1 MRTALS
7 ILLTLTLLP
16 AALDAQKKKKKPKI
30 EITQTLEVLPDPPA
44 SVTVETAKLEFL
56 ASPLSG
62 KGLLSQQIRDAL
74 KSLRAQAGS
83 RPIVKIRAFVSG
95 TGDQRRVPSI
105 VSETFAERKQP
116 LPAVSTIQVGQ
127 LGLEGAQVVLEAVVT
142 NRKSVNPHGLAFLSG
157 MGGVGTDPPEK
168 LSTMLDKA
176 IDDLTRAARAAGS
189 EPADVTR
196 VTCLLSSTAPISE
209 VRSRIAAAFPSAV
222 LTAVQAERLGVE
234 PEGLLAH
241 NPRLV
246 VCTISAYGRHAG
258 HAGRPGY
265 DALVAARLGLLH
277 EQRGHMGGP
286 IPSMAGEPPFLED
299 LEIPER
305 MPPGSPRQGPIF
317 TYTPWPSMSAAFQ
330 AVLGISAALYAR
342 EHTGQ
347 GQHVETSLL
356 LLPNLHQLEIVTLV
370 QLL

>member
-1 MRTALS
+1 MPTALS
-7 ILLTLTLLP
+7 ILLALTLLP
-16 AALDAQKKKKKPKI
+16 APLDAQKKNKKKPEI

-74 KSLRAQAGS
+74 KALRAQAGS

-95 TGDQRRVPSI
+95 TGDQRRVASI

-157 MGGVGTDPPEK
+157 MGGVAADPPEK
-168 LSTMLDKA
+168 LSNMLDKA
-176 IDDLTRAARAAGS
+176 IADLTRAARAAGS

-196 VTCLLSSTAPISE
+196 VTCLLSSIAPISE

-222 LTAVQAERLGVE
+222 LTAVQAERLHDKS
-234 PEGLLAH
+234 LAECEAVA
-241 NPRLV
+241 RLR
-246 VCTISAYGRHAG
+246 IKPAA
-258 HAGRPGY
+258 
-265 DALVAARLGLLH
+265 ALVLLNPPDMNPSPMYSKAALVGSDKVILTGAQLAFH
-277 EQRGHMGGP
+277 SEDKDVQLAFQRMAKVLEAAHS
-286 IPSMAGEPPFLED
+286 SMKHVAFSSLYS
-299 LEIPER
+299 L
-305 MPPGSPRQGPIF
+305 
-317 TYTPWPSMSAAFQ
+317 TNSMSAKIRAIRFDH
-330 AVLGISAALYAR
+330 YDKAR
-342 EHTGQ
+342 PPAST
-347 GQHVETSLL
+347 LL
-356 LLPNLHQLEIVTLV
+356 LFEGLPSMDASFAIELV
-370 QLL
+370 AVPQ

>member
-1 MRTALS
+1 MPTALS
-7 ILLTLTLLP
+7 ILLALTLLP
-16 AALDAQKKKKKPKI
+16 APLDAQKKNKKKPEI

-74 KSLRAQAGS
+74 KALRAQAGS

-95 TGDQRRVPSI
+95 TGDQRRVASI

-157 MGGVGTDPPEK
+157 MGGVGADPPEK
-168 LSTMLDKA
+168 LYNMLDKA
-176 IDDLTRAARAAGS
+176 IADLTRAARAAGS

-222 LTAVQAERLGVE
+222 LTAVQAERLHDKS
-234 PEGLLAH
+234 LAECEAVA
-241 NPRLV
+241 RLRKKP
-246 VCTISAYGRHAG
+246 AA
-258 HAGRPGY
+258 
-265 DALVAARLGLLH
+265 ALVLLNPPDMNPSPMYSKAALVGSDKVILTGAQLAFH
-277 EQRGHMGGP
+277 SEDKDVQLAFQRMAKVLEAAHS
-286 IPSMAGEPPFLED
+286 SMKLVAFSSLYS
-299 LEIPER
+299 L
-305 MPPGSPRQGPIF
+305 
-317 TYTPWPSMSAAFQ
+317 TNSMSAKIRAIRFDH
-330 AVLGISAALYAR
+330 YDKAR
-342 EHTGQ
+342 PPAST
-347 GQHVETSLL
+347 LL
-356 LLPNLHQLEIVTLV
+356 LFEGLPSMDASFAIELV
-370 QLL
+370 AVPQ